1 MVTEAQRKSGQ
12 CLDAALLALG
22 HLAAMTGTPLNAVER
37 GAQAAG
43 KVTSPLI
50 PQHTLFMWKL
60 HFEERI
66 KVYLCCTADVD
77 QTHQFIEMFMETWSI
92 II

>member
-50 PQHTLFMWKL
+50 PQHTLFM
-60 HFEERI
+60 
-66 KVYLCCTADVD
+66 
-77 QTHQFIEMFMETWSI
+77 
-92 II
+92 